1 MNIDAK
7 LYFLV
12 VCFFLYHFSVMVNI
26 TLIFFFTRDI
36 FDCLCS
42 TLLKNLGKC
51 NVILMS
57 LFHFQT
63 SRDGVNRD
71 LSEAVPR
78 LPGETR
84 ITGKGPVKL
93 GFA

>member
-1 MNIDAK
+1 MYLVGCVPGCLKTCANVMS
-7 LYFLV
+7 FL
-12 VCFFLYHFSVMVNI
+12 
-26 TLIFFFTRDI
+26 
-36 FDCLCS
+36 
-42 TLLKNLGKC
+42 
-51 NVILMS
+51 LMP
-57 LFHFQT
+57 LFCFQT

-71 LSEAVPR
+71 LGEAVPR

>member
-1 MNIDAK
+1 
-7 LYFLV
+7 
-12 VCFFLYHFSVMVNI
+12 MVNI
-26 TLIFFFTRDI
+26 TLIFSLQRIFLIACVPHRLKIWANVMSFF
-36 FDCLCS
+36 
-42 TLLKNLGKC
+42 
-51 NVILMS
+51 LMS

>member
-1 MNIDAK
+1 
-7 LYFLV
+7 
-12 VCFFLYHFSVMVNI
+12 MVNI
-26 TLIFFFTRDI
+26 TVIFSLQSLFLVGCVPG
-36 FDCLCS
+36 CLKICANVMS
-42 TLLKNLGKC
+42 FLLTP
-51 NVILMS
+51 

-63 SRDGVNRD
+63 SRDGVNWD

-93 GFA
+93 GFT